1 MAHREPAELTEKTA
15 DQGSVDKGVPGD
27 NLPERPSAPP
37 TYDEPP
43 RRKTYP
49 SSGKQITRSR
59 VHPICGTCEKTKSE
73 CHYSSR
79 PFTDTTQPRHGSST
93 RTRRS
98 TMRLEEQ
105 TEPSIQRFA
114 DSYYTLIKEPHENK
128 ASNLPKHGKSLYE
141 ETASLGPT
149 KPKWAYFSPIFPEI
163 QTQTDNTR
171 APWPSPPRFP
181 SPSQYNI
188 HPDSSGAFNIPAITP
203 SKTDTTTNTTNNNL
217 PPFGGIYWAW
227 TG

>member
-27 NLPERPSAPP
+27 SLPERPSAPP

-59 VHPICGTCEKTKSE
+59 VSKSCHTCRRRKVK
-73 CHYSSR
+73 C
-79 PFTDTTQPRHGSST
+79 DTPRHGSST

-171 APWPSPPRFP
+171 ASWPSPPRFP
-181 SPSQYNI
+181 SPSQYNT

-203 SKTDTTTNTTNNNL
+203 SKTDTTTNTNNNNL
-217 PPFGGIYWAW
+217 PPFGGIYWAG

>member
-27 NLPERPSAPP
+27 NLPERPSSPP
-37 TYDEPP
+37 MYDEPP
-43 RRKTYP
+43 RK
-49 SSGKQITRSR
+49 K
-59 VHPICGTCEKTKSE
+59 HTCRRANKSPAPASARAAIHVGGAKSIRYAE
-73 CHYSSR
+73 
-79 PFTDTTQPRHGSST
+79 PPRHGSST

-114 DSYYTLIKEPHENK
+114 DSYYTLIEEPHENK

-149 KPKWAYFSPIFPEI
+149 KPKWAYFSPIFSEI

-171 APWPSPPRFP
+171 ASWPSPPRFP
-181 SPSQYNI
+181 SPSQYNTP
-188 HPDSSGAFNIPAITP
+188 PDSSGAFNIPAITP
-203 SKTDTTTNTTNNNL
+203 SKTDTTTTTTNNNNL
-217 PPFGGIYWAW
+217 PPFGGIYWAG